1 MGPIARRFNR
11 ELRRS
16 AAAACIRPRFR
27 QNASMP
33 PRPLTRPRKEPRQ
46 ERARVTVDAILSATA
61 HILVKE
67 GYDRASTNRIALAAG
82 VSVGSLYQY
91 FPSKEA
97 LVAALIERHSAEM
110 LSYLEDRASK
120 PPPGAAVRD
129 VVRDV
134 VRAMVEAHRVDPKLH
149 RVLMEQVP
157 RVGALKRLTELDE
170 RALLLIRAYLESRR
184 AEIRPKNLKLA
195 AFLLAS
201 LVEAVT
207 HGAVLMHPEYLVDLE
222 LVEETTDVICRYLL
236 D

>member
-1 MGPIARRFNR
+1 M
-11 ELRRS
+11 
-16 AAAACIRPRFR
+16 
-27 QNASMP
+27 
-33 PRPLTRPRKEPRQ
+33 
-46 ERARVTVDAILSATA
+46 DAILSATA

-67 GYDRASTNRIALAAG
+67 GYDRASTNRIALEAG

-97 LVAALIERHSAEM
+97 LVAALIEKHSSEM
-110 LSYLEDRASK
+110 VRYLEDRAART
-120 PPPGAAVRD
+120 PPDAPLRAIVRE
-129 VVRDV
+129 VVH
-134 VRAMVEAHRVDPKLH
+134 AMVEAHRVDPKLH
-149 RVLMEQVP
+149 RVVMEQVP

-170 RALLLIRAYLESRR
+170 HALLLIRGFLESRR

-207 HGAVLMHPEYLVDLE
+207 HGGVLMHPEYLVDLE
-222 LVEETTDVICRYLL
+222 LVDETTDVICRYLI